1 MSLPV
6 RIFDKILNHKKC
18 SEVVKSISTLH
29 IVKFHSIYTRKK
41 IGFFFIINKLF
52 KLLIINNLKYVI
64 FLIEDFFTKKNN
76 NSTEK
81 KNINNF
87 TFHKYQTFKFKRRL
101 LLWKF

>member
-52 KLLIINNLKYVI
+52 KLLIINNLKYVN

-76 NSTEK
+76 NSKEK
-81 KNINNF
+81 KILIISHFINIKHLNSKEDFYFGNF
-87 TFHKYQTFKFKRRL
+87 
-101 LLWKF
+101 

>member
-41 IGFFFIINKLF
+41 IGFFF
-52 KLLIINNLKYVI
+52 
-64 FLIEDFFTKKNN
+64 
-76 NSTEK
+76 
-81 KNINNF
+81 
-87 TFHKYQTFKFKRRL
+87 
-101 LLWKF
+101 